1 MHTPKLNHAPSP
13 TKKRTFQREYKKK
26 VVLQCG
32 PQISVSSQANAA
44 GFKAGTGTC
53 TGGSVEEEMAMA
65 TGTDDHSC
73 GGSVRGV
80 C

>member
-44 GFKAGTGTC
+44 GFKAGTGVC
-53 TGGSVEEEMAMA
+53 TGRSVGEAA
-65 TGTDDHSC
+65 TTT
-73 GGSVRGV
+73 RRRPRLWP
-80 C
+80 